1 MGHKVHPYGF
11 RIGVIK
17 PWLAK
22 WYADRDYATLLQEDM
37 RIRELVARQL
47 SNASVSQVEIE
58 RGINHVTVTVHTAKP
73 GIVIG
78 KGGANVEALRTN
90 IGKLTDK
97 KVKLEIKEILQP
109 ELDGMLLAQNVA
121 GQLERRI
128 AFRKAIKQSI
138 QRTIKAGAKG
148 VKIQVSGRL
157 GGSEMSRTEWDKE
170 GRIPLGTLRADISYG
185 VVHAH
190 TTYGRIGVKAWVYR
204 GEQLGERPGS
214 ARTEPRAPRRTA
226 PAPRTR
232 GRAATDGAPA
242 AEEQVAAPTAAA
254 EEAVVAATTPS
265 EQPGAAVAE
274 VVTPAEQATVAVADE
289 PAEAPAEGPMEAQE
303 PAPEAPE
310 SASEVAEG
318 APEPEAA
325 VEAAPAGKAAPEAE
339 AAPEPAPKPAA
350 KRTTKAST
358 RAASG
363 EAKTTTRTRKAPAK
377 KASAKAEP
385 KAPDDASP
393 GAADAKP
400 EEG

>member
-11 RIGVIK
+11 RIGIIK

-37 RIRELVARQL
+37 RIRELVAKQL

-90 IGKLTDK
+90 IGKLTNK

-157 GGSEMSRTEWDKE
+157 GGAEMSRTEWDKE

-204 GEQLGERPGS
+204 GEQLGDRPGS
-214 ARTEPRAPRRTA
+214 ARTEPRAPRRGAA
-226 PAPRTR
+226 PAARPRPAAASAAPRTR
-232 GRAATDGAPA
+232 APRAAAPA
-242 AEEQVAAPTAAA
+242 AREVTEAKPEATQVEIPQVETPQVETAPAVEAEATATAPEATSPAVEPAAA
-254 EEAVVAATTPS
+254 EATT
-265 EQPGAAVAE
+265 
-274 VVTPAEQATVAVADE
+274 D
-289 PAEAPAEGPMEAQE
+289 
-303 PAPEAPE
+303 
-310 SASEVAEG
+310 
-318 APEPEAA
+318 
-325 VEAAPAGKAAPEAE
+325 APAGD
-339 AAPEPAPKPAA
+339 EPTA
-350 KRTTKAST
+350 KES
-358 RAASG
+358 
-363 EAKTTTRTRKAPAK
+363 
-377 KASAKAEP
+377 
-385 KAPDDASP
+385 
-393 GAADAKP
+393 
-400 EEG
+400 